1 MEKPPS
7 SQGDRNWLNLDFL
20 KNRGKEHL
28 SLKSFQNSRGRV
40 SVVEVCF
47 LIRREW
53 PTGNNILFR
62 HTESAAFNITLGESV
77 KKRVAKGLM
86 LISDR
91 GRVSLYIL

>member
-1 MEKPPS
+1 M
-7 SQGDRNWLNLDFL
+7 
-20 KNRGKEHL
+20 
-28 SLKSFQNSRGRV
+28 
-40 SVVEVCF
+40 VEVCF

-77 KKRVAKGLM
+77 KNRVAKGLM